1 MTEKSTEETSVD
13 TKAKLSLIRKNSVEL
28 IGETE
33 LVEKLEKR
41 KKLSAYVGRATT
53 GPLHIG
59 HVISIGKLLDLQ
71 KAGIRTKILIA
82 DIHAAL
88 DDQKAKWDELDKR
101 VEYTRKCI
109 ELSFNWSTSP
119 EFVRGSDYQLSK
131 EYVLDAFK
139 MTSLATIE
147 RAKRAA
153 SEVTR
158 MKNPKV
164 SELIYPV
171 FQALDEQYLDVDMQV
186 GGLDQRHIL
195 VFAREYLPLLGYEK
209 RVELMMPIVTS
220 MHGPGA
226 KMSSSAPESSIKV
239 YETPETIIKKINR
252 AYCPEGVVEDNFILQ
267 LTRFMIFA
275 DQDSL
280 VVQRE
285 TRFGGEMSF
294 DSYEQLECSFLRKEI
309 HPKDLKAIVSQY
321 LIRKFS
327 RVRSY
332 FDSNPD
338 VLRELGPAFL
348 PS

>member
-1 MTEKSTEETSVD
+1 MTEKSAAETSVD
-13 TKAKLSLIRKNSVEL
+13 TKARLGLVRRNAVEL
-28 IGETE
+28 IGEAE
-33 LVEKLEKR
+33 LAEKLER
-41 KKLSAYVGRATT
+41 KKNVSAYVGRATT

-59 HVISIGKLLDLQ
+59 HVISISKLLDLQ
-71 KAGIRTKILIA
+71 KAGITTKILLA

-88 DDQKAKWDELDKR
+88 DDQKAKWNELDKR

-109 ELSFNWSTSP
+109 ELSFDWNTSP
-119 EFVRGSDYQLSK
+119 EYVRGSDYQLSR
-131 EYVLDAFK
+131 EYVLDVFK
-139 MTSLATIE
+139 MASLATIE

-171 FQALDEQYLDVDMQV
+171 FQALDEQYLNVDMQV

-209 RVELMMPIVTS
+209 RAELMMPIVTS
-220 MHGPGA
+220 MRGPGA
-226 KMSSSAPESSIKV
+226 KMSSSTPESHMKV
-239 YETPETIIKKINR
+239 YETPETIIKKINQ

-280 VVQRE
+280 VVERE
-285 TRFGGEMSF
+285 TRFGGEMRF
-294 DSYEQLECSFLRKEI
+294 DSYEQLERSFLRKEI
-309 HPKDLKAIVSQY
+309 HPKDLKAVVSQY
-321 LIRKFS
+321 LIKKFS

-332 FDSNPD
+332 FGSNPD
-338 VLRELGPAFL
+338 LLKELGPAFL

>member
-1 MTEKSTEETSVD
+1 MTEKSEVETSAD
-13 TKAKLSLIRKNSVEL
+13 TKARLSLVRRNAVEL
-28 IGETE
+28 IGEAE
-33 LVEKLEKR
+33 LAEKLER
-41 KKLSAYVGRATT
+41 KKKVSAYVGRATT

-59 HVISIGKLLDLQ
+59 HVISMNKLLDLQ
-71 KAGIRTKILIA
+71 KAGIRTKILLA

-109 ELSFNWSTSP
+109 ELSFDWNTPP
-119 EFVRGSDYQLSK
+119 ELVRGSDYQLRK
-131 EYVLDAFK
+131 EYILDVLK
-139 MTSLATIE
+139 MASLATIE

-158 MKNPKV
+158 MKNPKI

-209 RVELMMPIVTS
+209 RAELMMPIVTS

-226 KMSSSAPESSIKV
+226 KMSSSAPESNIKV
-239 YETPETIIKKINR
+239 YETSETIKKKMNR
-252 AYCPEGVVEDNFILQ
+252 AYCPEGVVENNFILQ
-267 LTRFMIFA
+267 LAKFMIFA
-275 DQDSL
+275 DQDSF
-280 VVQRE
+280 VVERE
-285 TRFGGEMSF
+285 TQFGGEMRF
-294 DSYEQLECSFLRKEI
+294 DSYEQLERSFLRKEI
-309 HPKDLKAIVSQY
+309 HPKDLKAAVSEY
-321 LIRKFS
+321 LIKKFS

-332 FDSNPD
+332 FEDNPD
-338 VLRELGPAFL
+338 MLKGLGPAFL

>member
-1 MTEKSTEETSVD
+1 MTEKSAAEISAD
-13 TKAKLSLIRKNSVEL
+13 TNARLGLVRRNAAEL

-33 LVEKLEKR
+33 LAEKLER
-41 KKLSAYVGRATT
+41 KKIVSAYVGRATT

-59 HVISIGKLLDLQ
+59 HVISMNKLLDLQ
-71 KAGIRTKILIA
+71 KAGIRTKILLA

-88 DDQKAKWDELDKR
+88 DDQKAKWNELDKR
-101 VEYTRKCI
+101 AEYTRKCI
-109 ELSFNWSTSP
+109 ELSFDWNTSP

-131 EYVLDAFK
+131 EYVLDVFK
-139 MTSLATIE
+139 MTSLVTIE

-164 SELIYPV
+164 SELVYPV
-171 FQALDEQYLDVDMQV
+171 LQALDEQYLNVDMQV

-195 VFAREYLPLLGYEK
+195 AFAREYLPLLGYEK
-209 RVELMMPIVTS
+209 RVELMMPIVAS

-226 KMSSSAPESSIKV
+226 KMSSSVSESHIKV

-275 DQDSL
+275 DQDSF
-280 VVQRE
+280 VVERE
-285 TRFGGEMSF
+285 TRFGGEMRF
-294 DSYEQLECSFLRKEI
+294 DSYEQLERSFLRKEI
-309 HPKDLKAIVSQY
+309 HPKDLKAAVSEY
-321 LIRKFS
+321 LIKKFS

-338 VLRELGPAFL
+338 VLKELGPAFL